1 MDNTEFKKT
10 VQIIVSKYGFI
21 YRKKN
26 YYFDSGKLIIVINLQ
41 KSNFDN
47 SYYINYGFCVKDIHK
62 ELQYPKPNECDI
74 SGRFLNEVNKDVYNL
89 DEMNSNE
96 IVIDLEKNIHNFIVP
111 VINEGINR
119 YFEMFPHAICR
130 ATIKLK
136 EYLRVN

>member
-47 SYYINYGFCVKDIHK
+47 S
-62 ELQYPKPNECDI
+62 
-74 SGRFLNEVNKDVYNL
+74 
-89 DEMNSNE
+89 
-96 IVIDLEKNIHNFIVP
+96 
-111 VINEGINR
+111 
-119 YFEMFPHAICR
+119 
-130 ATIKLK
+130 
-136 EYLRVN
+136 